1 MASASP
7 EQIARFQSLFRGN
20 PAAHYVRRSNG
31 DPLAVY
37 RSIVT
42 EDVARHLAGKQP
54 SLLSVPTNSSGL
66 SHFAVIDVDRHDNP
80 EPVDWPAWARRVAEL
95 QLPLIVAKSTGSKG
109 AWLMLFLK
117 EPEGFSSALVR
128 QILADYAARL
138 GVPNSE
144 IFPKQ
149 DAILPTHKAGS
160 GVNLPYFGN
169 QRTAF
174 DRDGKQLDLNGFLRF
189 AEQRAVWGAL
199 LVAPERSACATKLT
213 SNFEPIGIW
222 QAEEAFDRLLN
233 RAAAAR
239 PGERHDLIHEA
250 TWYSARASLAGVFDE
265 VDAKRRIWEVARAIF
280 PATELSARRKALKR
294 GWKAGRAAG
303 PLNLVV
309 YPEDLVALRHPLIAD
324 DIHFWRAFYGNT
336 VDFASAAEAKR
347 YMQQKLEAV
356 EAKHIARVL
365 KASDIDDAVFQE
377 ILSELELEQLLENSA
392 SRSSK

>member
-7 EQIARFQSLFRGN
+7 EQIARFQFLFRGN
-20 PAAHYVRRSNG
+20 HTAHYVRRPNG
-31 DPLAVY
+31 DPLTVY
-37 RSIVT
+37 RGIT
-42 EDVARHLAGKQP
+42 AEDVARHLAGKQP
-54 SLLSVPTNSSGL
+54 SLLSVPTNAAGL
-66 SHFAVIDVDRHDNP
+66 SHFGLIDVDRHGDP
-80 EPVDWPAWARRVAEL
+80 TPVDWPELARQVASL
-95 QLPLIVAKSTGSKG
+95 SLPLVVCKSTGGKG
-109 AWLMLFLK
+109 AWLILILK

-149 DAILPTHKAGS
+149 DHTDRCGS
-160 GVNLPYFGN
+160 PVNLPYFGIE
-169 QRTAF
+169 RPAF
-174 DRDGKQLDLNGFLRF
+174 DRDGNELDINGFLNF
-189 AEQRAVWGAL
+189 AEQRAIWGAL
-199 LVAPERSACATKLT
+199 LVAPERVARVTKSA
-213 SNFEPIGIW
+213 NNYEPIGIW
-222 QAEEAFDRLLN
+222 QAEEAFDRLLH

-239 PGERHDLIHEA
+239 PGERHDLLHEA
-250 TWYSARASLAGVFDE
+250 TWYAARASLAGVFDK
-265 VDAKRRIWEVARAIF
+265 VSVKKRIWEVARAIF
-280 PATELSARRKALKR
+280 PATELPARRRALKR

-324 DIHFWRAFYGNT
+324 DLAFWRAFYGNI
-336 VDFASAAEAKR
+336 VDFPSAAEAKR

-356 EAKHIARVL
+356 GAKHIARIL